1 MSVLAIGGIVHRF
14 SILNFGFEPLLL
26 NARSVERSGVPA
38 RLRRLRGIF
47 EVVLADPW

>member
-1 MSVLAIGGIVHRF
+1 MSVLAIRRIVHRF
-14 SILNFGFEPLLL
+14 SILEFGFEPLLL
-26 NARSVERSGVPA
+26 DARSVQRSRVRA